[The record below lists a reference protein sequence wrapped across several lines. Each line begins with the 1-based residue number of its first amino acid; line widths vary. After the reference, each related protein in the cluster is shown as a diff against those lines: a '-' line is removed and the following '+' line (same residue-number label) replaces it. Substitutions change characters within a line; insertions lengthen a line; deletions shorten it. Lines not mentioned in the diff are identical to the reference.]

1 MFYATFRIKDRH
13 VPYLYTSETGVSKVV
28 FHESRKIVFRSPRKQ
43 IHYSYIMSTKNCQLE
58 NEQLRAELLK
68 LKKELEERK
77 HYCLV
82 LENELGKTKGASF
95 HSILYW

>member
-1 MFYATFRIKDRH
+1 
-13 VPYLYTSETGVSKVV
+13 
-28 FHESRKIVFRSPRKQ
+28 
-43 IHYSYIMSTKNCQLE
+43 MSTKNCQLE